1 MRIKSHMILPAVI
14 MIVALF
20 ATVTAA
26 LRVWQV
32 AKWNNSYYE
41 MYEEYGDGISEYT
54 VEPGTTAEY
63 LEQFGSTYGG
73 SSLVTPKSDVA
84 TLTGKLDYYDAP
96 DGNVVLT
103 LEQGNYLLAGDDSTA
118 DNFYGDR
125 SFPAM
130 VKGWRYVRPFIKEG
144 ETLGEGL
151 FVKTKDL
158 LEVSESIYVEDDE
171 LVNGGVFIDSIVLVK
186 EIPPY
191 ELMFF
196 ANDQMLFA
204 DSEYCSPDLE
214 EPLFDTRTAI
224 TGVAGVLLIGWS
236 IVVFIVRNR
245 EENARVAAEQAE
257 QDRVHAEA
265 KAKHD
270 EWMRT
275 RAEKNRTKG
284 KKKR

>member
-1 MRIKSHMILPAVI
+1 MRVKSHMILPAAI
-14 MIVALF
+14 MIVAVF
-20 ATVTAA
+20 AVITAA

-32 AKWNNSYYE
+32 ASWNDSYHE
-41 MYEEYGDGISEYT
+41 MYEKHGDGTSEYF

-63 LEQFGSTYGG
+63 LEPFGSDYAE
-73 SSLVTPKSDVA
+73 SLVTPKSGVA

-96 DGNVVLT
+96 DGNIVLT
-103 LEQGNYLLAGDDSTA
+103 LEQGNYLLAGDDSA
-118 DNFYGDR
+118 ANNFYGDR

-158 LEVSESIYVEDDE
+158 LEVSESIYPESKENVPTALNFGEF
-171 LVNGGVFIDSIVLVK
+171 GVVK
-186 EIPPY
+186 EQSPY
-191 ELMFF
+191 AFEFF
-196 ANDQMLFA
+196 RNDQELYS
-204 DSEYCSPDLE
+204 DSAYCSADLE
-214 EPLFDTRTAI
+214 EPLFDTRTAV
-224 TGVAGVLLIGWS
+224 TGIAGILLIGWA

-245 EENARVAAEQAE
+245 EENARIAAEAEKEAQA
-257 QDRVHAEA
+257 HAEA

-275 RAEKNRTKG
+275 RAEKNRAKG